1 METLINFFTE
11 YGLAITLI
19 AILGI
24 AILGILKYCNVFKKI
39 DESKRHYLYILISV
53 LFSVAVTAI
62 YLAIVGQFTI
72 NYIIAIAVAVYALN
86 QTFYN
91 IFKVTPINDLFVAI
105 LDFIKNLFL
114 KSKLETGEEEKPT
127 EETEESEK

>member
-1 METLINFFTE
+1 MESLTNFFTE

-24 AILGILKYCNVFKKI
+24 AILGILKYCNVFKRI
-39 DESKRHYLYILISV
+39 DEGKRHYLYILISV
-53 LFSVAVTAI
+53 LFSVVVTAI
-62 YLAIVGQFTI
+62 YLAIVGQFTM
-72 NYIIAIAVAVYALN
+72 NYILAIAVAVYALN

-105 LDFIKNLFL
+105 LDFVKGLFL
-114 KSKLETGEEEKPT
+114 KNKKETVVETKPT
-127 EETEESEK
+127 EKPDEANK